1 VSKLIHPNNVL
12 AFFLC
17 LLFVAAPVWGE
28 STAKS
33 DSQSPEESIEGSIE
47 SGDTTTAAAS
57 ESSQDRKQTQGFTKS
72 SEQGIQFKKGSD
84 IGASFVL
91 KIIFSL
97 LFVLIV
103 AYLVILFMKK
113 MNTGW
118 LISKGI
124 QGENIKLI
132 EQKRIT
138 PRLSVYVLSVGEE
151 KILMAQCGEHVSF
164 YPEAVTLPQAN
175 RQDAA
180 DTQQQ

>member
-1 VSKLIHPNNVL
+1 
-12 AFFLC
+12 
-17 LLFVAAPVWGE
+17 
-28 STAKS
+28 
-33 DSQSPEESIEGSIE
+33 
-47 SGDTTTAAAS
+47 
-57 ESSQDRKQTQGFTKS
+57 
-72 SEQGIQFKKGSD
+72 
-84 IGASFVL
+84 
-91 KIIFSL
+91 
-97 LFVLIV
+97 
-103 AYLVILFMKK
+103 MKK